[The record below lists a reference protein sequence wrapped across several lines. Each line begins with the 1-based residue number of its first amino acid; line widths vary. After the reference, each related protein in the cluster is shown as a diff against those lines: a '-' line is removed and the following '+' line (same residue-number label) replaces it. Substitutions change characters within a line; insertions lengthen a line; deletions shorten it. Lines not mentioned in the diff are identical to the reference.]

1 MNLSIHIHMHC
12 NIKLAK
18 TLIEFE
24 PHSFLTSTKWG
35 GKKETL
41 RKYIKREDLD
51 DPTQTKKE
59 LNEKKDP
66 FHKAAFASKWINF
79 DDKSNIT
86 NYEEEWRGYLEQRAT
101 TELAITESWGM
112 GPGEST
118 RESSSLVEDFFL
130 RWNRDLIEFWWVCM
144 KFSSSPFFTT
154 ASILKFALFK
164 WYWFKIFSSFYAYT

>member
-1 MNLSIHIHMHC
+1 MR
-12 NIKLAK
+12 
-18 TLIEFE
+18 
-24 PHSFLTSTKWG
+24 
-35 GKKETL
+35 GKKRNFTQIHQKG
-41 RKYIKREDLD
+41 RSWWSHPNKKGIKR
-51 DPTQTKKE
+51 K
-59 LNEKKDP
+59 KKDP
-66 FHKAAFASKWINF
+66 FHKAAFSSKWINF